1 MTHIVHISDLK
12 LGLDSVE
19 GHSTLTNVTAK
30 EIHQQ
35 NLTPPPPQIFF
46 YPWILITIFFKTNF
60 SFINTFCHKKRK
72 RNPTKIKTDGFVI
85 SMRTFLFVF
94 DTFYATNF
102 NDELI
107 ENVLVLK
114 RVKAPKRRPPSSI
127 FLKENVRYDFL
138 TFFDNYLTEQITK

>member
-60 SFINTFCHKKRK
+60 SFINTFFNMSQKEKKK
-72 RNPTKIKTDGFVI
+72 PNKDGNRWFCNFHENFFVC
-85 SMRTFLFVF
+85 F
-94 DTFYATNF
+94 
-102 NDELI
+102 
-107 ENVLVLK
+107 
-114 RVKAPKRRPPSSI
+114 
-127 FLKENVRYDFL
+127 
-138 TFFDNYLTEQITK
+138 